1 MIEREAQ
8 LDAQGPEPKCHGIG
22 YDARDITCSACKLS
36 TSCMYAVYKGP
47 IQARIAELGEQK
59 PYFDLTDFEAIP
71 DVELIEMIQSGEFTE
86 DMLAAKI
93 AKSCSSTVILAR
105 HRLAIIKA
113 KYSL

>member
-8 LDAQGPEPKCHGIG
+8 LDVNGPEPKCYGIG

-47 IQARIAELGEQK
+47 IQARIAELGMEK

-71 DVELIEMIQSGEFTE
+71 DDQLIEMIQSREFTDDE
-86 DMLAAKI
+86 LVATI
-93 AKSCSSTVILAR
+93 ATLCCSTVVLAR